1 VGSAAPIP
9 KIGLAYRVGSAEG
22 AADDRSD
29 ISFAVWLTNTDSTAP
44 SGRIILRIYARVKT
58 PAESCHPFGI
68 SPYGVA
74 TYPSEKANKRKPF
87 LP

>member
-1 VGSAAPIP
+1 VLRQLQKLDSR
-9 KIGLAYRVGSAEG
+9 IGLEVPKGRQMI
-22 AADDRSD
+22 RSD

-44 SGRIILRIYARVKT
+44 LGRIILRIYARVKT

-74 TYPSEKANKRKPF
+74 TYPSEKANRRKPF